1 MEQKNRERPSGGY
14 VNSMIVQIENL
25 WKAYPSPGS
34 ETLPVLTGVNCALA
48 VGATLA
54 VTGQSGSGKSTLIAL
69 LAGLDRPDQGR
80 LVVNGADLVAMN
92 EAQMTRF
99 RAENIGIV
107 FQQFHLLPHLSA
119 AENISLPL
127 ELLGRPCGHE
137 KIDAILAQVGLSARR
152 NHLPGQLSGGECQR
166 VAIARA
172 LVVEPAIL
180 LADEPTGNLD
190 VSTGRE
196 VSDLLFALVAKANM
210 TMLVVTHNQEL
221 AARCTHQLR
230 LEQGVLQ

>member
-1 MEQKNRERPSGGY
+1 
-14 VNSMIVQIENL
+14 MIVQIENL
-25 WKAYPSPGS
+25 HKAYPQPGS
-34 ETLPVLTGVNCALA
+34 GTIPVLTGIDCLLA
-48 VGATLA
+48 AGATLA

-80 LVVNGADLVAMN
+80 LVVNGSDLVAMT
-92 EAQMTRF
+92 EAQLTRF
-99 RAENIGIV
+99 RAENIGII

-119 AENISLPL
+119 EENISLPL
-127 ELLGRPCGHE
+127 ELLGRPCSRE
-137 KIDAILAQVGLSARR
+137 KIDAILEQVGLSARR

-172 LVVEPAIL
+172 LVVEPAVL

-190 VSTGRE
+190 VTTGRE
-196 VSDLLFALVAKANM
+196 IADLLFALVAKVRM

-221 AARCTHQLR
+221 AGRCTHQLR
-230 LEQGVLQ
+230 LDHGVLR

>member
-1 MEQKNRERPSGGY
+1 MA
-14 VNSMIVQIENL
+14 SMIVQIENL

-34 ETLPVLTGVNCALA
+34 ATLPVLTGVNCSLA

-80 LVVNGADLVAMN
+80 LVVNGADLVAMD
-92 EAQMTRF
+92 EAQLTRF

-107 FQQFHLLPHLSA
+107 FQQFHLMPHLSA

-127 ELLGRPCGHE
+127 ELLRRPCRRE
-137 KIDAILAQVGLSARR
+137 KIDAILEQVGLSARR

-172 LVVEPAIL
+172 LVVEPAVL

-190 VSTGRE
+190 VTTGRE
-196 VSDLLFALVAKANM
+196 VSDLLFALVAEARM

-221 AARCTHQLR
+221 AGRCTQQLR
-230 LEQGVLQ
+230 LEQGVLR

>member
-1 MEQKNRERPSGGY
+1 MAG
-14 VNSMIVQIENL
+14 MIVQIENL
-25 WKAYPSPGS
+25 HKAYPQPGS
-34 ETLPVLTGVNCALA
+34 GTIPVLTGINCALA
-48 VGATLA
+48 AGATLA

-80 LVVNGADLVAMN
+80 LVVNGSDLVAMT
-92 EAQMTRF
+92 EAQLTRF
-99 RAENIGIV
+99 RAENIGII

-119 AENISLPL
+119 EENISLPL
-127 ELLGRPCGHE
+127 ELLGRPCSRE
-137 KIDAILAQVGLSARR
+137 KIDAILEQVGLSARR

-172 LVVEPAIL
+172 LVVEPVVL

-190 VSTGRE
+190 VTTGRE
-196 VSDLLFALVAKANM
+196 IADLLFALVAKVQM

-221 AARCTHQLR
+221 AGRCTHQLR
-230 LEQGVLQ
+230 LERGILR